1 MTKKKPKS
9 LKPLFLGM
17 LACLAALGL
26 IVYFGFNWA
35 EDAGVKHEA
44 GNCLLVG
51 LSVGLLLGVLRGWWI
66 IIGLALGLVFIFAIY
81 VHNGLGLSALFVS
94 FYGFS
99 FIFGMLVRAAG
110 RALMRDFASH
120 YK

>member
-1 MTKKKPKS
+1 MTKKKKKS

-17 LACLAALGL
+17 LVCLVALGL
-26 IVYFGFNWA
+26 IVYFGLNWA
-35 EDAGVKHEA
+35 EDAGVKYEA

-51 LSVGLLLGVLRGWWI
+51 LSVGFLLGVIRGWWR
-66 IIGLALGLVFIFAIY
+66 IIGLALGLVFTFAIY

-94 FYGFS
+94 FYGLS
-99 FIFGMLVRAAG
+99 FIFGMLARAAG
-110 RALMRDFASH
+110 RASMQNFASN